1 MQRIAL
7 FIDGASR
14 ATLIPFAPLLLG
26 HLLNGHINSLVS
38 SSSSSSSSSSLSSGD
53 VITTSTS
60 SQFET
65 FPEALWSSIT
75 LATAGMIA
83 TYLIGRAVGTALG
96 AHSTLVQ
103 YIFASTQSANVNANT
118 NPVSTKA
125 FSRTVGA
132 IVALHFFSFGAGME
146 KAITLY
152 FIRFFMGLCVGLLLR
167 IVSGNHHNAKSLEVV
182 VESGI
187 AKVWLAGFAV
197 SMLTSGVLYAPLSRS
212 PVFILL
218 TGGTESWEWIVATL
232 FFLAVIFLTEN
243 LFQFCVGRFNVSDN
257 DDDGYGDEMDFDHYD
272 LELQSN
278 KKEDKFNVNADMAVV
293 RSSSL
298 KKRNVSKDDDMA
310 STPIR
315 QRGSMG
321 SENSAHWND
330 HSRQKNYNRRRLD
343 SNSSHQGN
351 RLRLDS
357 NMSNRSNDIFFDCE
371 SRCDEQSVSWGLDEE
386 TGLGDAPVYE
396 SRNDSMSTACYENG
410 KCVYEDGSPAP
421 IQASLCVKDTPKS
434 FFAIHKT
441 KADMKWEQSIKW
453 RMERRLWKIHAVQ
466 HRLFHEVKASYPHC
480 VHGFTKTGYPVVY
493 ERPGRMTLKQKFAEG
508 IITVD
513 DMTYHYTHFMEYL
526 SNVIC
531 QRPECRERLDNRPS
545 DEQISHWGF
554 FVVMDVAGLSL
565 SSLSGDVL
573 RYLQKAGVINAD
585 NYPHST
591 ARALVVNSP
600 FWLSSAFNSIKSI
613 LPKNTQ
619 ADLLST
625 SNQLEGMRKY
635 IDDDQIPKEFGGSS
649 PYALGEHPFE
659 KQLEELV
666 ESSKD
671 IVNDDEEDIYFL
683 GDGPSNSPNSNRNSP
698 LTRVVSLGSCIEDS
712 ESFHV
717 ENRDNLEMSPL
728 ITSSLEEEAEV
739 WKKNPSVETESFDRK
754 SNYQNETELKV
765 GYRWENAHHSEE
777 YMFTMISLI
786 HCVWCALQGS
796 LETLLSV
803 WLVSPQSLGG
813 LGYEPRRSGFALCTA
828 AIVLMWIQ
836 RSRLAKSLV
845 RIPSKAPLRGY
856 RIGVGAEV
864 FFLLL
869 LPFIPFI
876 SNFDNML
883 VLTTNV
889 LLGVLMFI
897 ASIVGR
903 LSSAKL
909 HSIASSAY
917 VQKVSLRCD
926 TRTKLGQT
934 LNMIATFVQKGGF
947 TYILSV
953 SGEITGSLIVAPI
966 IMWSANSGHHFP
978 LDTSFSF
985 YTGAALCAVLYMLS
999 FSFKVTGERTSNSFE
1014 SAQEAFGHSSSSSI
1028 FTKVF
1033 AVTISDLASLFEE
1046 SSWSPSSVRGSQGK
1060 ESQRNRGQFF
1070 LGHARTG

>member
-26 HLLNGHINSLVS
+26 HLLNGHINPLV
-38 SSSSSSSSSSLSSGD
+38 SSSLSSED
-53 VITTSTS
+53 VITTS

-103 YIFASTQSANVNANT
+103 HIFESTNDNANT
-118 NPVSTKA
+118 NPVSNKA

-146 KAITLY
+146 NAIALY

-167 IVSGNHHNAKSLEVV
+167 IVNVSGNHHNAKSLEVV

-232 FFLAVIFLTEN
+232 FFLALIFLTEN
-243 LFQFCVGRFNVSDN
+243 LFQFCVGKFNFSDN
-257 DDDGYGDEMDFDHYD
+257 DIDGHGYGDEMDFDHYD

-278 KKEDKFNVNADMAVV
+278 KKEDKFDVNVDMAMV

-298 KKRNVSKDDDMA
+298 KKRNVSKDGNM
-310 STPIR
+310 TPIK

-330 HSRQKNYNRRRLD
+330 HSRHRSFNRSRLD
-343 SNSSHQGN
+343 SNSSHHGN

-386 TGLGDAPVYE
+386 TGFGDSPNYE
-396 SRNDSMSTACYENG
+396 SRNNSMSTACYENG

-434 FFAIHKT
+434 FFAIHKSN
-441 KADMKWEQSIKW
+441 ADMKWEQSIKW

-493 ERPGRMTLKQKFAEG
+493 ERPGGMSLKQKFAEG

-531 QRPECRERLDNRPS
+531 QLPECRERLDNRPT

-554 FVVMDVAGLSL
+554 FVVMDVSGLSL
-565 SSLSGDVL
+565 SILSGDVL

-591 ARALVVNSP
+591 ARALLVNSP
-600 FWLSSAFNSIKSI
+600 FWLSSAFNTIKSI

-671 IVNDDEEDIYFL
+671 VVNDDEEDVYFL
-683 GDGPSNSPNSNRNSP
+683 GDGTFNSPNSNRNSP

-712 ESFHV
+712 ESFHA
-717 ENRDNLEMSPL
+717 ENRDNIEMSPL
-728 ITSSLEEEAEV
+728 ITSSLDEDSEV
-739 WKKNPSVETESFDRK
+739 WKKNPSLETESFDRK
-754 SNYQNETELKV
+754 SKHRSETELKV

-803 WLVSPQSLGG
+803 WLLSPQSLGG
-813 LGYEPRRSGFALCTA
+813 LGYEPRRSGFALFTA

-864 FFLLL
+864 FLLLL

-903 LSSAKL
+903 LSLAKL

-934 LNMIATFVQKGGF
+934 LHMIATFVQKGGF
-947 TYILSV
+947 TYILGV

-985 YTGAALCAVLYMLS
+985 YTGAALCTVLYMLS

-1014 SAQEAFGHSSSSSI
+1014 SAQEAFGHSPSTSI
-1028 FTKVF
+1028 FKKVF
-1033 AVTISDLASLFEE
+1033 AVTISDIASLFEE
-1046 SSWSPSSVRGSQGK
+1046 TSWSPSPARGIHGK
-1060 ESQRNRGQFF
+1060 ESQRNGGQKKI
-1070 LGHARTG
+1070 